1 MAGAEAVQ
9 LYVKAPQDGIFRP
22 LRELKGFVKVFL
34 DAKETKE
41 ISFELDERS
50 FAVWSDG
57 WKVPGGIYTV
67 ELGASSEDIRLSA
80 SIRIEGEK
88 VPVPEWQKG
97 SWYECPHGL
106 PSDGDFKM
114 LYGKAIQQEPKIKKG
129 SLTMEMS
136 SMEMKDVSK
145 VMNLLFKTTERT
157 IARGF
162 GGKIDY
168 SDPAFKMM
176 VMSGADSP
184 LRALVLTSAGSL
196 PAQAAER
203 MLAIANSRPSDV
215 FRIIEKKIKHLS
227 RKHQ

>member
-1 MAGAEAVQ
+1 MEACNHANSQ
-9 LYVKAPQDGIFRP
+9 
-22 LRELKGFVKVFL
+22 
-34 DAKETKE
+34 
-41 ISFELDERS
+41 
-50 FAVWSDG
+50 
-57 WKVPGGIYTV
+57 
-67 ELGASSEDIRLSA
+67 
-80 SIRIEGEK
+80 
-88 VPVPEWQKG
+88 
-97 SWYECPHGL
+97 CPHGL
-106 PSDGDFKM
+106 PSVRDFEM

-196 PAQAAER
+196 PAHAAER
-203 MLAIANSRPSDV
+203 MLAIANARPLDIL
-215 FRIIEKKIKHLS
+215 RIIGKKIIHFG
-227 RKHQ
+227 RKHS